1 MIARARAHLGLMA
14 QTVGSA
20 RVAGLLVFQ
29 LIVVMMEAAG
39 LILLVPVI
47 QSIGNANN
55 LVVPGVGWHPTL
67 PWVLGLVVGIAM
79 VRAFAGW
86 RVAVL
91 AVDIR
96 LQTSD
101 KLQREL
107 FGELFDA
114 DWRYLGGQRRSD
126 LAHSLTTEIRRVH
139 DALDL
144 LIRMVVGGLVLVAT
158 VLVAVLLSPRIG
170 GLAALGLLVV
180 PLVTRRS
187 LRSASAMGTE
197 LTRHSEGLHAAVG
210 DSLASVRLI
219 RAHDAAESW
228 TQLVEA
234 AARRVRDVRHRYV
247 RSAAAVSATL
257 SVVAIVAVVALLQ
270 IGRLAGM
277 SLAAL
282 AVLAVVAS
290 RILSAAQMF
299 VGSAQLFAHESS
311 ALDRLASYRR
321 DVRAHR
327 ELTADPAPTAGD
339 IDPAMPLV
347 SLRNVSWR
355 YNPGSAPVLQDVSL
369 DVRRGGFVTLSGGS
383 GAGKS
388 TLLDIVLGLLRPTDG
403 EVLVDGAALGDIAAW
418 RSRLG
423 YVPQQTVL
431 VPGTVRQNLTW
442 SLPRGVSATD
452 DELWAA
458 LGVACLDGVVAA
470 LPERLNTE
478 LADLTELSGGEQQR
492 LSIARALA
500 RRPELLILDEATG
513 ALDAATEDAVLTN
526 LLSGPYA
533 LLMVSHREAVHAR
546 AAETYQLEE
555 GTLTLRV

>member
-1 MIARARAHLGLMA
+1 
-14 QTVGSA
+14 
-20 RVAGLLVFQ
+20 
-29 LIVVMMEAAG
+29 
-39 LILLVPVI
+39 
-47 QSIGNANN
+47 
-55 LVVPGVGWHPTL
+55 
-67 PWVLGLVVGIAM
+67 
-79 VRAFAGW
+79 
-86 RVAVL
+86 
-91 AVDIR
+91 
-96 LQTSD
+96 
-101 KLQREL
+101 
-107 FGELFDA
+107 
-114 DWRYLGGQRRSD
+114 
-126 LAHSLTTEIRRVH
+126 
-139 DALDL
+139 
-144 LIRMVVGGLVLVAT
+144 
-158 VLVAVLLSPRIG
+158 
-170 GLAALGLLVV
+170 
-180 PLVTRRS
+180 
-187 LRSASAMGTE
+187 
-197 LTRHSEGLHAAVG
+197 
-210 DSLASVRLI
+210 
-219 RAHDAAESW
+219 
-228 TQLVEA
+228 
-234 AARRVRDVRHRYV
+234 
-247 RSAAAVSATL
+247 
-257 SVVAIVAVVALLQ
+257 
-270 IGRLAGM
+270 
-277 SLAAL
+277 
-282 AVLAVVAS
+282 
-290 RILSAAQMF
+290 
-299 VGSAQLFAHESS
+299 
-311 ALDRLASYRR
+311 LDRLATYRR

-339 IDPAMPLV
+339 VDPAMPLV
-347 SLRNVSWR
+347 SLRDVSWR

-369 DVRRGGFVTLSGGS
+369 DLRRRGFVTLSGGS

-388 TLLDIVLGLLRPTDG
+388 TLLDIVLGLLRPTEG

-458 LGVACLDGVVAA
+458 LAVACLDDVVAT

-546 AAETYQLEE
+546 ATETYHLEK